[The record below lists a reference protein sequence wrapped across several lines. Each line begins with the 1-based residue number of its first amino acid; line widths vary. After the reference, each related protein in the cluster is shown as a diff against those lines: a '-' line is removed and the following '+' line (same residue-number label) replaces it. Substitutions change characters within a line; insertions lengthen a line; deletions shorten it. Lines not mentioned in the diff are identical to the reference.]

1 MNNYLVGFN
10 DDGTLITE
18 QVSATDPDQA
28 KAEAQPLHPNLP
40 IIFVKWLKQ
49 GGTNG

>member
-10 DDGTLITE
+10 DDGTLIEEPVT
-18 QVSATDPDQA
+18 ATDKDEA
-28 KAEAQPLHPNLP
+28 KAKAQPLRPDLN